1 MPRPMKGRRVCK
13 MPSVNKFGPLNV
25 PKNPDEAIIM
35 TVDEYETI
43 RLIDLE
49 GYKQEDCAKQMNV
62 ARTTVQG
69 IYIEARKKI
78 ADSIVN
84 GKILLI
90 QGGEYKLC
98 EEVHHNGEGACH
110 GFRRQNCHR
119 KKQDTSL

>member
-49 GYKQEDCAKQMNV
+49 GYKQQFRDLGYSISDAADAEELLTAVSNV
-62 ARTTVQG
+62 ET
-69 IYIEARKKI
+69 EA
-78 ADSIVN
+78 
-84 GKILLI
+84 L
-90 QGGEYKLC
+90 
-98 EEVHHNGEGACH
+98 
-110 GFRRQNCHR
+110 
-119 KKQDTSL
+119 